1 MIGNE
6 IKKIIHRRE
15 YLIIAGILITA
26 VLLDF
31 YSTCIQVYGENLS
44 EIPSAYQ
51 MSILSNKSN
60 LFDLVFGSFLFFL
73 ISNMIAVNIVTY
85 EVECKI
91 DTYIFTRLKAEKYIK
106 NQVLAI
112 VLVTFFTVWGCLLL
126 SLGLSLSAFP
136 LQGYFTEVTTHNTLM
151 EPDPNRLF
159 SYLLNFYPYLNI
171 LTLITLRAL
180 TAAVTAF
187 FSSAIIIDNRTSK
200 YVALFLPMVIFITY
214 SITTSIII
222 EHIDDIGMF
231 STVGTYILS
240 VNGAGSEFVI
250 IGYLLIEVLVGVVLI
265 KRGLKTDA
273 TIL

>member
-6 IKKIIHRRE
+6 IKKIICRKE
-15 YLIIAGILITA
+15 YLIVAGILFA
-26 VLLDF
+26 VVLLDF
-31 YSTCIQVYGENLS
+31 YYTCIQAYGKTLS

-51 MSILSNKSN
+51 MSILNNKN
-60 LFDLVFGSFLFFL
+60 NIFDIVFGSFLFFL
-73 ISNMIAVNIVTY
+73 ISNIIAVNTLAY

-91 DTYIFTRLKAEKYIK
+91 DTYIFTRLKAEQYIK

-112 VLVTFFTVWGCLLL
+112 VIVTFFTVWGCLIL
-126 SLGLSLSAFP
+126 SLGLSMSAFP

-171 LTLITLRAL
+171 LVLISVRAL

-187 FSSAIIIDNRTSK
+187 FSCAIIIDNRTSK
-200 YVALFLPMVIFITY
+200 YVALLIPMVIFIIY
-214 SITTSIII
+214 SIATSIII
-222 EHIDDIGMF
+222 EHIDDIGVF

-250 IGYLLIEVLVGVVLI
+250 AGYLLMEVLIGVLLI
-265 KRGLKTDA
+265 RRGLNTDA
-273 TIL
+273 TVL